1 MKRFFSAVLLWT
13 AMLTAGLTAIAA
25 EVPANLYLV
34 GHLPSGVWNSNSY
47 VQGEKDGDRFYF
59 RNVSF
64 NHADQWGQ
72 ASFGFITQTG
82 ISPINPS
89 DYFYSSRPD
98 EERPDHGDV
107 AVSRGDGGLSMYKSY
122 SNTSNIRKNGW
133 LLPDKGTYDF
143 TVDFADTGNPK
154 LYVYIKTDDEN
165 QGGGDDGG
173 DSNLDDYTG
182 GGHPDEGFW
191 IRIGGS
197 GNPVKKFNQNG
208 NEYTVDI
215 SSSEI
220 GVGNWFKISTND
232 GSWSQNYGYPDST
245 EGLTLPFALTSQCQG
260 VDNNFICREWGDFTI
275 KFYYHGPN
283 VSTPI
288 YFLPRNYEGE
298 MPGVVVPKP
307 AGMSGTLPILYINV
321 YTGDEGSPK
330 TTLNNE
336 IIDPNLRHKNYFSN
350 AEYWLDMNGV
360 DWMDG
365 AKSLGSA
372 ENPLP
377 LEIKGRGNWT
387 LRGFVKKPFKLKLG
401 KKAKMLGLTNSKH
414 FALLAHADDNA
425 GYLRNFVGFN
435 LGKNMGLPWTPQQQ
449 PVEVVI
455 NGNYRGLYFL
465 TESIRIDEDR
475 INIVEGNDYDNDM
488 ANATG
493 GYVIE
498 FDNYRDDAAW
508 ERSDGNAVWHD
519 GHNFPVY
526 LTPDTPETYSDVQ
539 RTFIHEQFNKMHDL
553 VGAHNSELW
562 SYLDL
567 DDAVRYYLV
576 EELISHYE
584 AYHGSTYL
592 FRDRGEDQKWHFS
605 PLWDCGHAFEGGTR
619 NYFYDSPNSMGNTWI
634 RCLKDTPG
642 FDDKLKET
650 WKWFMSQKY
659 DGLFVDIDNYCN
671 RIAEAAKA
679 DRERWKD
686 AGRPQYTDGWEAWEV
701 QDNSNIEARKDNVK
715 EQLNAKIEW
724 LKGQWG
730 DFSDR
735 IYPEPERDTTPA
747 AELDQKYK
755 DALPKEYVWHDSF
768 NAVVEDTHGA
778 GEICL
783 GNLATEESRT
793 NINLGKTEFSFPVD
807 ERVWGDNPEPSI
819 RLAENG
825 DIMLTAPVPAIYNVI
840 LTMDE
845 HKEGNKTF
853 KKTTINRQVTVK
865 PTFRNFI
872 MGKDCEI
879 DTDRNVI
886 TVWTGEPWGIKLWS
900 PFGGDP
906 YADIAGFDELYYRV
920 HYADGRRSVPA
931 KAESAY
937 PYDMTKYDA
946 ATGIDLNYAD
956 GLEMA
961 VKVNGAT
968 SDKQDFTFSF
978 AGGGIVTGIDVVE
991 SGSEDVSVRYFDLS
1005 GVEIK
1010 APTEAGVYIRV
1021 ADGKASKI
1029 TVR

>member
-13 AMLTAGLTAIAA
+13 AMLTTGLTAEAM
-25 EVPANLYLV
+25 PDHLYLI
-34 GHLPSGVWNSNSY
+34 GHGQGSESWKVNSTLPEGRKVENQKMF
-47 VQGEKDGDRFYF
+47 VFE
-59 RNVSF
+59 NVSLGDGWDM
-64 NHADQWGQ
+64 NGSRVG
-72 ASFGFITQTG
+72 SFGFIVDLNNSGT
-82 ISPINPS
+82 NPS
-89 DYFYSSRPD
+89 PNYYGHSDSSDKDLTGNDAITKYLPIVNNAAKGFVVKKGIYTLTVDFTNENNPTLSLCSPD
-98 EERPDHGDV
+98 QITPGGSQEDIEYNGNFPDFKL
-107 AVSRGDGGLSMYKSY
+107 R
-122 SNTSNIRKNGW
+122 IEKNGW
-133 LLPDKGTYDF
+133 GELR
-143 TVDFADTGNPK
+143 
-154 LYVYIKTDDEN
+154 
-165 QGGGDDGG
+165 
-173 DSNLDDYTG
+173 S
-182 GGHPDEGFW
+182 
-191 IRIGGS
+191 
-197 GNPVKKFNQNG
+197 FNRNG
-208 NEYTVDI
+208 NEYSIDV
-215 SSSEI
+215 SAYEI
-220 GVGNWFKISTND
+220 IGNGVSRFKISTMDNE
-232 GSWSQNYGYPDST
+232 WSSNFGYSGDTS
-245 EGLTLPFALTSQCQG
+245 ELTIPFAVKGEFRGDGNNPECQE
-260 VDNNFICREWGDFTI
+260 NWGDFTI
-275 KFYYHGPN
+275 KFWYKGDGEDKA
-283 VSTPI
+283 PI
-288 YFLPRNYEGE
+288 LYFLPRNYTGE
-298 MPGVVVPKP
+298 LPNVSVPKP
-307 AGMSGTLPILYINV
+307 AGITGTLPVLYINV
-321 YTGDEGSPK
+321 YTDANK
-330 TTLNNE
+330 TVFNNE
-336 IIDPNLRHKNYFSN
+336 VIDYNLDHKNYFSN
-350 AEYWLDMNGV
+350 ADYWLEMNGV

-365 AKSLGSA
+365 AEDIGSREA
-372 ENPLP
+372 PLP
-377 LEIKGRGNWT
+377 LEIKARGNWT
-387 LRGFVKKPFKLKLG
+387 RQGFVKKPFKLKLG
-401 KKAKMLGLTNSKH
+401 DKQSMLGLSKSKH
-414 FALLAHADDNA
+414 FAILAHADDDK
-425 GYLRNFVGFN
+425 GYLRNYIGFN
-435 LGKNMGLPWTPQQQ
+435 LGKRIGLPWTPSQQ

-455 NGNYRGLYFL
+455 NGDYRGLYFL
-465 TESIRIDEDR
+465 TESIRVEKDR
-475 INIVEGNDYDNDM
+475 INIEELEDNADDM
-488 ANATG
+488 AQVTG

-498 FDNYRDDAAW
+498 FDNYSDESVWART
-508 ERSDGNAVWHD
+508 DGNAVWHD
-519 GHNFPVY
+519 NHNFPVY
-526 LTPDTPETYSDVQ
+526 LTPDTPEKYSDVQ

-592 FRDRGEDQKWHFS
+592 FRDGGEGQKWHFS

-642 FDDKLKET
+642 FDDKLRET

-659 DGLFVDIDNYCN
+659 DGLFADIDNYCN
-671 RIAEAAKA
+671 SIAEAAKA

-701 QDNSNIEARKDNVK
+701 QDNSNIEARKNSVK
-715 EQLNAKIEW
+715 DQLNAKIEW

-768 NAVVEDTHGA
+768 NTIVENTHGE

-783 GNLATEESRT
+783 GNLATEEARAS
-793 NINLGKTEFSFPVD
+793 INLDKTEFSFPVD
-807 ERVWGDNPEPSI
+807 ERVWGDNPEPSV

-840 LTMDE
+840 LTMKE
-845 HKEGNKTF
+845 HKEGDKTF

-872 MGKDCEI
+872 MGKSCEM
-879 DTDRNVI
+879 DLDRNVI

-920 HYADGRRSVPA
+920 HYADGRRSAPA

-978 AGGGIVTGIDVVE
+978 AGGSIVTGIDGVE
-991 SGSEDVSVRYFDLS
+991 ADGEDVGVCYFDLS